1 MSVLLVS
8 PGHAPA
14 IACLTA
20 PACRRKSRGVL
31 RSFNTTGPCHPAR
44 DYMLPAMARLPEVRG
59 LVDRSKYFVVHAP
72 RQTGKTTALLSFA
85 RELTAQGR
93 YVAVTVSMETASA
106 FPGDVGAA
114 ELAALAAWR
123 RAAETRLPAELWP
136 PPWPD
141 APPGARLSAALRT
154 WARAAPRPL
163 VLFVD
168 EIDSLEGSV
177 LVSVL
182 RQIREGFPDRP
193 DSAPWSL
200 ALVGMRDV
208 RDYKIAMD
216 GRDGAT
222 GGSPFNIKDRSLL
235 LRNFSAAE
243 VAALYAQHTADTGQL
258 FTPDAVDRAFAL
270 TEGQPWLVNAL
281 AAVIVDELV
290 TDRAAPITAAPVDR
304 AKDVLIE
311 RQDTHLDSL
320 AERLREPRIRA
331 ILEPM
336 LAGESPGEIPIDD
349 IRFATDLGLLRQRPG
364 GGLEVANPIYREIIV
379 RDLAASTRAV
389 LPALTPTWLAPDGRL
404 DPERLLEAFLAF
416 WRQHGEPLLGTAP
429 YHEVAPHL
437 VLMAFLH
444 RVVNGGGS
452 IEREYAIGRG
462 RMDLCVRHGQT
473 TLGIEL
479 KVWRAGKRDPV
490 DDGLVQLDG
499 YLAGLGL
506 ASGWLVIFDR
516 RPGQPALADRTTV
529 ERKTS
534 PGGRAV
540 AVVRA

>member
-1 MSVLLVS
+1 
-8 PGHAPA
+8 
-14 IACLTA
+14 
-20 PACRRKSRGVL
+20 
-31 RSFNTTGPCHPAR
+31 
-44 DYMLPAMARLPEVRG
+44 MLPAMGRLPEVRV

-85 RELTAQGR
+85 RELTDEGR
-93 YVAVTVSMETASA
+93 YVAALVSMETASA
-106 FPGDVGAA
+106 FPDDIGAA

-123 RAAETRLPAELWP
+123 GAAEARLPAELWP

-141 APPGARLSAALRT
+141 APPGNRISAALRA
-154 WARAAPRPL
+154 WSKAASRPL
-163 VLFVD
+163 VLFLD
-168 EIDSLEGSV
+168 EIDSLVGPV

-193 DSAPWSL
+193 ESAPASL

-222 GGSPFNIKDRSLL
+222 GGSPFNIRDRSLL
-235 LRNFSAAE
+235 LRNFTRDE
-243 VAALYAQHTADTGQL
+243 VATLYAQHTTDTGQPFAL
-258 FTPDAVDRAFAL
+258 DAVDHAFAL
-270 TEGQPWLVNAL
+270 TQGQPWLVNAL
-281 AAVIVDELV
+281 AQVVVDELL
-290 TDRAAPITAAPVDR
+290 TDRTASITVAHIDR

-336 LAGESPGEIPIDD
+336 IGGESPGEIPIDD
-349 IRFATDLGLLRQRPG
+349 IRFAIDLGLLRQSTS

-379 RDLAASTRAV
+379 RDLVVSTRAA
-389 LPALTPTWLAPDGRL
+389 LPTITPTWLTPDGRL
-404 DPERLLEAFLAF
+404 DAERLLDAFLAF

-452 IEREYAIGRG
+452 IDREYAIGRG
-462 RMDLCVRHGQT
+462 RMDVCVRYAQA
-473 TLGIEL
+473 TLGMEL
-479 KVWRAGKRDPV
+479 KVWRSGKRDPMPE
-490 DDGLVQLDG
+490 GLLQLDG

-506 ASGWLVIFDR
+506 SEGWLVVFDR
-516 RPGQPALADRTTV
+516 RPGQPAIAERTQV

-534 PGGRAV
+534 PGGRAIT
-540 AVVRA
+540 VVRA